1 MSVSDFDIGGGA
13 EQSAPK
19 TLETLHKF
27 LEEAVAL
34 EELVEQQ
41 EADLKAAKGALN
53 ALKTQR
59 VPDLMTELMMEEVVW
74 NGWKVKINDFVS
86 GSLPSDPEK
95 RAKAIQWLEA
105 HEAGGLIKT
114 EVKVEFGKSQHN
126 EALAVASDLERD
138 GFAPK
143 VDSGV
148 HASTLQAFARER
160 IKNGEPIDTE
170 LLGLYTGKI
179 AKFGRQKK

>member
-13 EQSAPK
+13 EQSAPSS
-19 TLETLHKF
+19 LETLNRS
-27 LEEAVAL
+27 LEEAIAL
-34 EELVEQQ
+34 EEMVEQL
-41 EADLKAAKGALN
+41 EADLKAAKTTLN
-53 ALKTQR
+53 ALKTNR
-59 VPDLMTELMMEEVVW
+59 IPDMMAEMMMDEVSW
-74 NGWKVKINDFVS
+74 NGWKVKISDFVS

-95 RAKAIQWLEA
+95 RAKAIQWLEDN
-105 HEAGGLIKT
+105 EAAALIKT

-126 EALAVASDLERD
+126 EALSVAADLQRI

-160 IKNGEPIDTE
+160 IRNGEAIDTE
-170 LLGLYTGKI
+170 MLGLYTGKI
-179 AKFGRQKK
+179 AKFGRSKK